1 MGSFKSVFITAV
13 QVCDGP
19 IDHLHYDVIRAKPD
33 GSCSRSAETGAS
45 VWQKRRE
52 TSGKAR
58 GSETLLGDER
68 DKNNVAQGSHEL
80 GKKMS
85 LAPTGR
91 KNRSACALKM
101 VSVRNSKWRMT
112 NGILP
117 AILPRSWTPVHDQT
131 CELELCSVG
140 QL

>member
-68 DKNNVAQGSHEL
+68 DKNNVAQGSHAL

-85 LAPTGR
+85 LAPIFWR
-91 KNRSACALKM
+91 LVYFKNPKLFAATSR
-101 VSVRNSKWRMT
+101 
-112 NGILP
+112 
-117 AILPRSWTPVHDQT
+117 Q
-131 CELELCSVG
+131 LEM
-140 QL
+140 